1 MATLFPS
8 IQPIVHIIQKN
19 REIWR
24 IATAVFQKYSEKGMT
39 GMDILLNAHLE
50 EEIILLFNNANEL
63 SVSQTSNSKIDF
75 DVVESAKSLGI

>member
-63 SVSQTSNSKIDF
+63 SVSQTSNSKIEF